1 MVAQSFDGGKDFEI
15 NLKHVDIKTKSIPSQ
30 LLRFCLIQQRD
41 KYAYHL
47 RLHWKRRV
55 FKRVVFYPEGSTRIR
70 FDGTSFHTFAPLYEI
85 RQEDFILL
93 TP

>member
-1 MVAQSFDGGKDFEI
+1 MTQSVPIRSYFVHNFIGYQKAYQ
-15 NLKHVDIKTKSIPSQ
+15 VDYYVFAS
-30 LLRFCLIQQRD
+30 FN
-41 KYAYHL
+41 
-47 RLHWKRRV
+47 KRTNTLTICGYIGQEEF
-55 FKRVVFYPEGSTRIR
+55 FKRVAFYPEGTTRIR